1 MSRSAAVK
9 ILDFALSFCLF
20 AAILLG
26 IAVAF
31 THWVA
36 GVLIIL
42 SSFLVWA
49 SMKVVVEIASDVR
62 EISQNLKNDID

>member
-20 AAILLG
+20 AAILIG
-26 IAVAF
+26 IATAF
-31 THWVA
+31 AHWVA

-62 EISQNLKNDID
+62 EISQTLKKNTD